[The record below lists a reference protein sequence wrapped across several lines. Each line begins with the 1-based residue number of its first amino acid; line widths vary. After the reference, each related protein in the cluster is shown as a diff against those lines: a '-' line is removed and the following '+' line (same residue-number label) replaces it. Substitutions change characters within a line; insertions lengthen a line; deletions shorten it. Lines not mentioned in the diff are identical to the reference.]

1 MWSGPLANTSTG
13 PHTGGSSN
21 PRWLKWGLL
30 WTASATGGPELPTQ
44 LSLDGSPRLM
54 AALFILSTTS
64 SCSHSLL
71 QEWLT
76 YNPNT
81 LFWEIGHLFPLRDP
95 AQQPVFK
102 KPHLHIYAIYAGHE
116 EWKAGQ
122 IKEGKPNCT
131 TFLLLLFK
139 PLFFPS
145 KNPSK
150 TTVQD
155 TEFNYPRK
163 LPPTVALVINAWYH
177 RRYPT
182 AL

>member
-1 MWSGPLANTSTG
+1 MEAAIQGDSNEVCSG
-13 PHTGGSSN
+13 PHTQLLLQEVPSS
-21 PRWLKWGLL
+21 RHSCL
-30 WTASATGGPELPTQ
+30 WMVPPS
-44 LSLDGSPRLM
+44 LM
-54 AALFILSTTS
+54 AALFILPTIS

-95 AQQPVFK
+95 AQQPIFK
-102 KPHLHIYAIYAGHE
+102 KPHLHIYAIQAGHE
-116 EWKAGQ
+116 ERRAGQ
-122 IKEGKPNCT
+122 IKEGKPNCNT
-131 TFLLLLFK
+131 SFKLLFK

-163 LPPTVALVINAWYH
+163 FPSTVA
-177 RRYPT
+177 
-182 AL
+182 